1 MIETIQCVASLLRW
15 PTPSPSQRV
24 RRNIPLYLNRSR
36 LVSRAS
42 ISPDTPPQKSTRV
55 PLPTLITLIAHTHAL
70 LRSPAGFLL
79 PPLPTMPG
87 KAGGKSTAGTVRAE
101 GGGEEAAAAWCCVCV
116 WNCLNPCIVGC
127 RCIPKVLCMP
137 MWRLSDCV
145 SRSPL
150 ESVEYRL
157 FLQRSTRMEHEHV
170 SLRSHTRFAFLR

>member
-1 MIETIQCVASLLRW
+1 MLPPCCAGPRLRR
-15 PTPSPSQRV
+15 SQRV
-24 RRNIPLYLNRSR
+24 HRNIPLNLSRSR

-55 PLPTLITLIAHTHAL
+55 PLPTLIAHTHAL

-116 WNCLNPCIVGC
+116 WNCLNRVLWGVGVFQGFCVCLCGAYLIAC
-127 RCIPKVLCMP
+127 RVVH
-137 MWRLSDCV
+137 WRVWNTGS
-145 SRSPL
+145 S
-150 ESVEYRL
+150 
-157 FLQRSTRMEHEHV
+157 FQRSTRMEHEHV